1 LTAIKLL
8 QQHRTP
14 IIALVYHPFKL
25 GCLKSLILPFILFYF
40 ILSIELTFAIW
51 EWENV
56 MLKAELDAKII
67 KISQST
73 L

>member
-1 LTAIKLL
+1 M
-8 QQHRTP
+8 
-14 IIALVYHPFKL
+14 FKE
-25 GCLKSLILPFILFYF
+25 PDFTFYF